1 MKHPGIFC
9 VWAALHITAFDAV
22 GFATF
27 SRDVFST
34 AVVIWRKGIFRIGS
48 PNCFALVKFLLA
60 DGQPVGGLC
69 FFAGASFLFIPGFAG
84 PGTDFGRA
92 VGVIRTTGVTRTRP
106 DNRRSVPAIVSI
118 TGLALGRTI
127 APIGLAAVRTVC
139 RSPVSAVVVVFSFAF
154 AGTVGPVFGAA
165 VRPFV
170 NSGRTNAV
178 GILSAAA
185 VPGYRTRIRTV
196 GRSILIFRLADA
208 GLIFS
213 AAFGAGT
220 VLFGRTGNQS
230 GVAFAGSVH
239 FVAAFADTDLSGGT
253 AYQIR
258 HALASKPVGGV
269 IGTNAV
275 NRLHGIAVLFG
286 KSLRSYTGLRYRFY
300 NRRLYQNRHW
310 GRSRRRRG
318 NRRRRF
324 YRLCRVVQTE
334 RRASVRACMCV
345 YVQESRRQ

>member
-9 VWAALHITAFDAV
+9 VWAALHITSFDAV

-84 PGTDFGRA
+84 PETDFGRA

-127 APIGLAAVRTVC
+127 APIGLTAVRTVC
-139 RSPVSAVVVVFSFAF
+139 RSPVSAHVGISAFAF
-154 AGTVGPVFGAA
+154 GRAVVPFLHTAISQSNVGVVAADVAVVGVSHLADRGTGRGIIFGAA
-165 VRPFV
+165 VLPFV
-170 NSGRTNAV
+170 NPGRTNAV
-178 GILSAAA
+178 GIFAAAA

-196 GRSILIFRLADA
+196 GRVVYIFALADA
-208 GLIFS
+208 GLILS
-213 AAFGAGT
+213 AA
-220 VLFGRTGNQS
+220 
-230 GVAFAGSVH
+230 GSSLS
-239 FVAAFADTDLSGGT
+239 DL
-253 AYQIR
+253 I
-258 HALASKPVGGV
+258 
-269 IGTNAV
+269 
-275 NRLHGIAVLFG
+275 
-286 KSLRSYTGLRYRFY
+286 
-300 NRRLYQNRHW
+300 
-310 GRSRRRRG
+310 
-318 NRRRRF
+318 
-324 YRLCRVVQTE
+324 
-334 RRASVRACMCV
+334 
-345 YVQESRRQ
+345 